1 MNGYFQSHAFRKKIN
16 MTYRFQQLIIIS
28 FLCFSC
34 LTSFAQ
40 MEANILAGK
49 TITKSI
55 PLAPVSYDTI
65 TPEVSIKGIA
75 KKSELS
81 SVDYLRTELEM
92 ALGNLNTE
100 LSDEELDYRVAR
112 ILKVKKEETE
122 ADLLFIGKLDKIKKT
137 IAYETLDNSK
147 DYIKT
152 AERFLDTLYNED
164 TEVSENFKSSTKERY
179 DNYIA
184 KEKVVKVRLN
194 DLIVT
199 ELPDK
204 DGVAYYKYSGFA
216 LLGEY
221 HKQIRVEFFSDG
233 NISRTDP
240 KWIYKAAAEDNMSR
254 EITIEG
260 VISEYHYGRKIK
272 SASEEEKPISL
283 IVLKEWLIENR
294 EQLINEFK
302 K

>member
-1 MNGYFQSHAFRKKIN
+1 MKNRFQILLIVAAFCFFSIVTVAQTTEGDTPVARISEDKKIVKSVP
-16 MTYRFQQLIIIS
+16 FPGPIS
-28 FLCFSC
+28 
-34 LTSFAQ
+34 T
-40 MEANILAGK
+40 
-49 TITKSI
+49 
-55 PLAPVSYDTI
+55 DTI
-65 TPEVSIKGIA
+65 TPKVTIKGA
-75 KKSELS
+75 KKSEMS
-81 SVDYLRTELEM
+81 SVDYLRNKLETELSS
-92 ALGNLNTE
+92 LTTE

-164 TEVSENFKSSTKERY
+164 TEVSESFKSSTNERY

-204 DGVAYYKYSGFA
+204 NGVSYYKYSGFA
-216 LLGEY
+216 LIGNY
-221 HKQIRVEFFSDG
+221 HKKIRIEFFSDG
-233 NISRTDP
+233 NVSRTDP
-240 KWIYKAAAEDNMSR
+240 KWIYKAAVEDNILR
-254 EITIEG
+254 EVTIEG
-260 VISEYHYGRKIK
+260 VISDYQYGRVK
-272 SASEEEKPISL
+272 SDDKEAETSVSI
-283 IVLKEWLIENR
+283 IVLKEWLIEDR
-294 EQLINEFK
+294 DQLINEFK